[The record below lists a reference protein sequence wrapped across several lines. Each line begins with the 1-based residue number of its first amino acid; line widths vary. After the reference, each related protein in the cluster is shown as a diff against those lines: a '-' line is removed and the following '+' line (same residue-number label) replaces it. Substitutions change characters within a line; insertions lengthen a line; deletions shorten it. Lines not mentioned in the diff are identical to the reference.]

1 MDSPGFTPVVYDSA
15 KLRAEQNV
23 SGSFT
28 VDIRPAV
35 TADAAGI
42 AKVQVDSWRDAYV
55 GLLPDQA
62 LIDMNA
68 TKAAPRWMRIIVQM
82 GDPRQFC
89 VAVFDGKIIG
99 FCHGGAQ
106 RRALDPMRRR
116 RPGVAEVYTLYVD
129 PSFQGCGIGSALMM
143 RVSQHL
149 RDAGYTSLTLSML
162 SGNRIARRFYEHLG
176 GEQGEESP
184 SVVMGTPTTE
194 VLYRWDDITSLLE
207 RLDAVMG

>member
-1 MDSPGFTPVVYDSA
+1 
-15 KLRAEQNV
+15 V

-28 VDIRPAV
+28 IDIRPAV
-35 TADAAGI
+35 TADAVGI
-42 AKVQVDSWRDAYV
+42 AKVQVDAWRDAYV

-68 TKAAPRWMRIIVQM
+68 TKASPRWMRIIVQM

-89 VAVFDGKIIG
+89 VAVYGGKVIG

-116 RPGVAEVYTLYVD
+116 RPNVAEIYTLYVD
-129 PSFQGCGIGSALMM
+129 PNFQGCGIGSALLL
-143 RVSQHL
+143 RVSRHL
-149 RDAGYTSLTLSML
+149 GDAGYSSLVLSML

-176 GEQGEESP
+176 GETGEESP
-184 SVVMGTPTTE
+184 SVVMGTPVNE
-194 VLYRWDDITSLLE
+194 ILYRWNDIASLLE
-207 RLDAVMG
+207 RLEAVVE

>member
-1 MDSPGFTPVVYDSA
+1 M
-15 KLRAEQNV
+15 

-28 VDIRPAV
+28 IDIRPAV
-35 TADAAGI
+35 TADAVGI
-42 AKVQVDSWRDAYV
+42 AKVQVDAWRDAYV

-68 TKAAPRWMRIIVQM
+68 TKASPRWMRIIVQM

-89 VAVFDGKIIG
+89 VAVYDGKVIG

-116 RPGVAEVYTLYVD
+116 RPNVAEIYTLYVD
-129 PSFQGCGIGSALMM
+129 PNFQGCGIGSALLL
-143 RVSQHL
+143 RVSRHL
-149 RDAGYTSLTLSML
+149 GEAGYSSLALSML

-176 GEQGEESP
+176 GEMGEESP
-184 SVVMGTPTTE
+184 SVVMGTPVNE
-194 VLYRWDDITSLLE
+194 ILYRWNDIASLLE
-207 RLDAVMG
+207 RLEAVVE

>member
-1 MDSPGFTPVVYDSA
+1 M
-15 KLRAEQNV
+15 

-28 VDIRPAV
+28 VEIRPAV

-42 AKVQVDSWRDAYV
+42 SKVQVDAWRDAYV

-62 LIDMNA
+62 LIDMNP

-89 VAVFDGKIIG
+89 VAVYEGKIVG

-116 RPGVAEVYTLYVD
+116 RPGVAEIYTLYVD
-129 PSFQGCGIGSALMM
+129 PNFQGCGIGSALMM
-143 RVSQHL
+143 RVSGHL
-149 RDAGYTSLTLSML
+149 RDAGYTALTLSML
-162 SGNRIARRFYEHLG
+162 SGNRIARRFYQHLG
-176 GEQGEESP
+176 GELGEETP
-184 SVVMGTPTTE
+184 SVVMGTPASE
-194 VLYRWDDITSLLE
+194 VLYRWEDITSLLE